1 MDSIKKAAKKFFT
14 WLINLMR
21 PRYEI
26 TVSWNKEYGDADDRI
41 YISKRVMVQKDRHLK
56 FIDEDN
62 KLIEYRSAGG
72 LNYIIKKL

>member
-62 KLIEYRSAGG
+62 KLIEYRSAGR
-72 LNYIIKKL
+72 LNYIIKRL